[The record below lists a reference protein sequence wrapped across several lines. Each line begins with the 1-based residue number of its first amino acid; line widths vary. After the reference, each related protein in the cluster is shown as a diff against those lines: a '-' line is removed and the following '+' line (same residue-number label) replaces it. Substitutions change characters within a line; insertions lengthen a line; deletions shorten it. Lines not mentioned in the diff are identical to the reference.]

1 MKKQELLHMHALLVE
16 VADHVTPTGSATD
29 IAAYQ
34 AAPVR
39 PTSLHRPKADH
50 EDAVMTLAHAITDE
64 IGPETSPEVAR
75 ATPSD

>member
-1 MKKQELLHMHALLVE
+1 MHALLVE
-16 VADHVTPTGSATD
+16 IADHVTSTGSATD
-29 IAAYQ
+29 IPAYRS
-34 AAPVR
+34 ATVR

-64 IGPETSPEVAR
+64 IAPERRTEVPR